1 MVPAYVRLRLEIKQ
15 PGDTTK
21 ISLQLQI
28 KERRT
33 KTASDL
39 VYQVLWPK
47 ERKGEGV
54 LLHKTAGRPP
64 SGSLFTPPDKL
75 RSLDSSQMNDPLFNS
90 DLSYLDVIEDF
101 FTWEN
106 QALVRTEVLKGASC
120 VILESKTGKA
130 ESSNYGRV
138 RSWIDP
144 NRLVPLRIEKY
155 LPSGKLSRR
164 IETTRVATDDK
175 GRPIPANL
183 TVQGPRENSVTDLDG
198 SRIKHDVTFSDRE
211 FTPEGLKEVSAPNGS
226 PE

>member
-64 SGSLFTPPDKL
+64 KRITFHAARQAALSGLL
-75 RSLDSSQMNDPLFNS
+75 
-90 DLSYLDVIEDF
+90 
-101 FTWEN
+101 
-106 QALVRTEVLKGASC
+106 
-120 VILESKTGKA
+120 
-130 ESSNYGRV
+130 
-138 RSWIDP
+138 
-144 NRLVPLRIEKY
+144 
-155 LPSGKLSRR
+155 
-164 IETTRVATDDK
+164 TD
-175 GRPIPANL
+175 
-183 TVQGPRENSVTDLDG
+183 E
-198 SRIKHDVTFSDRE
+198 
-211 FTPEGLKEVSAPNGS
+211 
-226 PE
+226 

>member
-1 MVPAYVRLRLEIKQ
+1 VRLRLEIKQ

-21 ISLQLQI
+21 ISLQLEI

-106 QALVRTEVLKGASC
+106 QAL
-120 VILESKTGKA
+120 
-130 ESSNYGRV
+130 SSA
-138 RSWIDP
+138 
-144 NRLVPLRIEKY
+144 
-155 LPSGKLSRR
+155 RR
-164 IETTRVATDDK
+164 
-175 GRPIPANL
+175 
-183 TVQGPRENSVTDLDG
+183 
-198 SRIKHDVTFSDRE
+198 F
-211 FTPEGLKEVSAPNGS
+211 
-226 PE
+226 

>member
-1 MVPAYVRLRLEIKQ
+1 LGK
-15 PGDTTK
+15 PGP
-21 ISLQLQI
+21 
-28 KERRT
+28 
-33 KTASDL
+33 L
-39 VYQVLWPK
+39 V
-47 ERKGEGV
+47 G
-54 LLHKTAGRPP
+54 
-64 SGSLFTPPDKL
+64 
-75 RSLDSSQMNDPLFNS
+75 
-90 DLSYLDVIEDF
+90 
-101 FTWEN
+101 
-106 QALVRTEVLKGASC
+106 TEVLKGASC